1 MRGNKSFRAYL
12 RVAVPPPLP
21 DSVAEVIEVLG
32 NSVCLICLDEPATAW
47 MQLPNFECARLL
59 TRCLEDP
66 CDGARRLI
74 SGWRFRPVPG
84 CSVRAVKPSV
94 HFFRVLKAEARRA

>member
-1 MRGNKSFRAYL
+1 M
-12 RVAVPPPLP
+12 PPSLP

-84 CSVRAVKPSV
+84 CSV
-94 HFFRVLKAEARRA
+94 VL